1 MSLHERLSSQHTAC
15 LAWCHLGL
23 FHFGHAIGHHASL
36 HCHQQMLCNKITFRR
51 RCSARSCQLNQLKRC
66 SGLGYS
72 SSRGRDRTLAGGGL
86 TRTEL
91 GQSFQSTKICY
102 SRVVLQLNQSRAGLT
117 VQKASAL
124 QALANIMR
132 LGCHLRHDGG
142 PAWPGNAAASVPS
155 WHRQKRTA
163 LSVHPAGKAGDF
175 CVCDSMIFTNKPR
188 SASLQSTPD
197 TQRMQVQ

>member
-1 MSLHERLSSQHTAC
+1 MN
-15 LAWCHLGL
+15 
-23 FHFGHAIGHHASL
+23 
-36 HCHQQMLCNKITFRR
+36 QM
-51 RCSARSCQLNQLKRC
+51 KRC
-66 SGLGYS
+66 SGRGHG

-91 GQSFQSTKICY
+91 EQPLQSTKICY
-102 SRVVLQLNQSRAGLT
+102 FRVVLQLNQSRAGLT

-132 LGCHLRHDGG
+132 LGCHLRHAGG

-175 CVCDSMIFTNKPR
+175 CVCDSMISLINQEVHYCRARLTHRECRCNKPAAVR
-188 SASLQSTPD
+188 PTQEAHIKLQ
-197 TQRMQVQ
+197 QMVAVV